1 MLQSVQ
7 QIETLVRSGQYERA
21 RTELLKL
28 LKTEPRSP
36 EVLNGLAVVD
46 AYLGNLARS
55 VYYSEMAAK
64 YAPTNAVVWRT
75 HANTLCQLGK
85 YDKAAEAFDHVLKIA
100 PTDAGSW
107 LGRSSVERFRGN
119 LDGAADIL
127 KRGLGAA
134 GENETLLSA
143 LAGALNNCGQP
154 GAAMELCETS
164 LKKFPNSLELASLA
178 CNTSHN
184 VFGMSRENVFG
195 VHKQYG
201 EIMLRRFP
209 PPVVRYSNTPDPERK
224 LRIGFV
230 SGDLRRHSVAFFIE
244 PLFASLDRKAFQLFV
259 YSTSHEA
266 DAVTQKL
273 RGMVDTWRDVAS
285 FADAQLAERIY
296 VDQIDI
302 LIDLHGHTQGHRLGV
317 FHNKPAPVQM
327 TYLGYPNTSGLAAI
341 DYRIVDS
348 KTDPVG
354 LTESLHTE
362 RLVRLENGFLCFTPP
377 QAADIPEWQASV
389 ERPVTYGCFNALH
402 KLSEYSIGLWSRIL
416 RETPGSRMLVKC
428 PVGSQSLVTERVV
441 SEFSRNGI
449 EKSRIEIMPAQKSL
463 SEHLGAYLKMD
474 IALDPFPYHG
484 TTTTCE
490 ALFMGVPVVSL
501 AGDTHISRVG
511 VSVLSAA
518 GCPQWIAQN
527 EDEYV
532 EIAKALSK
540 ETRGV
545 EAREML
551 RGKLTSS
558 ALCDRAGFGRD
569 IGAILR
575 NVWRTWCMEAGSK

>member
-1 MLQSVQ
+1 MLQNGQ

-28 LKTEPRSP
+28 LKDEPRSP
-36 EVLNGLAVVD
+36 DVLNGLAVVD

-55 VYYSEMAAK
+55 VYYSEMATK
-64 YAPTNAVVWRT
+64 YAPVNAVVWRT
-75 HANTLCQLGK
+75 HANALCQLGK
-85 YDKAAEAFDHVLKIA
+85 YDKAAEAFDHILRIA
-100 PTDAGSW
+100 PSDAGSW

-119 LDGAADIL
+119 LEGTVETL
-127 KRGLGAA
+127 KRGLVAA
-134 GENETLLSA
+134 GENEALLSA

-154 GAAMELCETS
+154 GAAMELCEKG

-184 VFGMSRENVFG
+184 VFGMSKENVFG
-195 VHKQYG
+195 VHKRYG
-201 EIMLRRFP
+201 EIMTRCFP
-209 PPVVRYSNTPDPERK
+209 PPVVRYSNSADPERK

-244 PLFASLDRKAFQLFV
+244 PLFASLDRNQFQIFV
-259 YSTSHEA
+259 YSTSHES

-273 RGMVDTWRDVAS
+273 RGMVNTWRDVAA

-296 VDQIDI
+296 SDQIDI

-327 TYLGYPNTSGLAAI
+327 TYLGYPNTTGLAAI

-348 KTDPVG
+348 RTDPAG
-354 LTESLHTE
+354 LTEGLHTE
-362 RLVRLENGFLCFTPP
+362 QLVRAESGFLCFTVP
-377 QAADIPEWQASV
+377 QAADIPDWQTVV
-389 ERPVTYGCFNALH
+389 ERPLTFGCFNALH

-428 PVGSQSLVTERVV
+428 PMGSQSLVTERVV
-441 SEFSRNGI
+441 GEFAKNGI
-449 EKSRIEIMPAQKSL
+449 ERDRIEVMPAQKSL
-463 SEHLGAYLKMD
+463 AEHLAAYLKMD

-518 GCPQWIAQN
+518 GCPQWIAQS

-532 EIAKALSK
+532 EITKALSR
-540 ETRGV
+540 ETRSI
-545 EAREML
+545 ESREKL
-551 RGKLTSS
+551 RQQLTAS
-558 ALCDRAGFGRD
+558 ALCDRSGFGRD

-575 NVWRTWCMEAGSK
+575 NVWRAWCKGAGAK

>member
-1 MLQSVQ
+1 MLQRGQ

-28 LKTEPRSP
+28 LKDEPKSP

-46 AYLGNLARS
+46 AYSGNLPRS

-64 YAPTNAVVWRT
+64 YAPTNPVVWRT

-85 YDKAAEAFDHVLKIA
+85 YDKAAEAFDHILKIA
-100 PTDAGSW
+100 PGDAGSW

-119 LDGAADIL
+119 LDGAAEIL
-127 KRGLGAA
+127 KQGLGAA
-134 GENETLLSA
+134 GETEALLSA

-154 GAAMELCETS
+154 GAAMELCEKGM
-164 LKKFPNSLELASLA
+164 KKFPNSLEIASLA
-178 CNTSHN
+178 CNTSQN
-184 VFGMSRENVFG
+184 VVEMSRERVFE
-195 VHKQYG
+195 VHKRYG
-201 EIMLRRFP
+201 EIMQRCFV
-209 PPVVRYSNTPDPERK
+209 PPVVRYGNVVDPERK

-244 PLFASLDRKAFQLFV
+244 PLFANLDRNQFEIFV
-259 YSTSHEA
+259 YSTSHES

-273 RGMVDTWRDVAS
+273 RGMVHTWRDVAA

-296 VDQIDI
+296 TDQIDI
-302 LIDLHGHTQGHRLGV
+302 LVDLHGHTQGHRLGV

-327 TYLGYPNTSGLAAI
+327 TYLGYPNTTGLAGI

-348 KTDPVG
+348 KSDPAG
-354 LTESLHTE
+354 LTEGMHTE
-362 RLVRLENGFLCFTPP
+362 RLVRADNGFLCFTVPEE
-377 QAADIPEWQASV
+377 ADTPALQAS
-389 ERPVTYGCFNALH
+389 EDRPVTFGCFNALH
-402 KLSEYSIGLWSRIL
+402 KLSTYSIGLWSRIL
-416 RETPGSRMLVKC
+416 RDTPGSRMLVKC
-428 PVGSQSLVTERVV
+428 PMGSQSLVTERVV
-441 SEFSRNGI
+441 GEFAKGGI
-449 EKSRIEIMPAQKSL
+449 EQSRIEIMPAQKTL
-463 SEHLGAYLKMD
+463 KEHLAAYLKMD

-518 GCPQWIAQN
+518 GCPQWIAKS
-527 EDEYV
+527 EPEYV
-532 EIAKALSK
+532 DIAKKLSK
-540 ETRGV
+540 ESRSI
-545 EAREML
+545 EARERL
-551 RGKLTSS
+551 RTQLAGS
-558 ALCDRAGFGRD
+558 ALCDRAAFGKD

-575 NVWRTWCMEAGSK
+575 SAWKSWCAGAGAA